1 MKYRIY
7 RYAVK
12 KEKNGQIQNV
22 KVDIKTD
29 DIERSA
35 KFFASRKETRKHT
48 IHLYYETN
56 EPYKD

>member
-12 KEKNGQIQNV
+12 NGTIQNV

-29 DIERSA
+29 DIEA
-35 KFFASRKETRKHT
+35 ERKKLQEKHKHT

-56 EPYKD
+56 EPYKE

>member
-12 KEKNGQIQNV
+12 NGTIQNV
-22 KVDIKTD
+22 KVDIKTNN
-29 DIERSA
+29 IEDE
-35 KFFASRKETRKHT
+35 RKKLEEKYGHT

-56 EPYKD
+56 EQYKD

>member
-12 KEKNGQIQNV
+12 NGTIQNV
-22 KVDIKTD
+22 KTNIPTN
-29 DIERSA
+29 DIEA
-35 KFFASRKETRKHT
+35 ERKKLEEKYRHT

-56 EPYKD
+56 EPYKE

>member
-12 KEKNGQIQNV
+12 NGTIQNV
-22 KVDIKTD
+22 KTTILTN
-29 DIERSA
+29 DIEA
-35 KFFASRKETRKHT
+35 ERKKLEEKHGHT

>member
-12 KEKNGQIQNV
+12 NGTIQNV

-29 DIERSA
+29 DIEA
-35 KFFASRKETRKHT
+35 ERKNNKMS
-48 IHLYYETN
+48 LDVYL
-56 EPYKD
+56 

>member
-12 KEKNGQIQNV
+12 NGTIQNV

-29 DIERSA
+29 DIEA
-35 KFFASRKETRKHT
+35 ERKKLEDKHGHT

>member
-12 KEKNGQIQNV
+12 NGTIQNV
-22 KVDIKTD
+22 KVDIKTNN
-29 DIERSA
+29 IEDE
-35 KFFASRKETRKHT
+35 RKKLQEKHKHT

>member
-12 KEKNGQIQNV
+12 NGTIQNV

-29 DIERSA
+29 DIEA
-35 KFFASRKETRKHT
+35 ERKKLQEKHKQT

-56 EPYKD
+56 EPY

>member
-12 KEKNGQIQNV
+12 NGTIHNV
-22 KVDIKTD
+22 KTDIKTD
-29 DIERSA
+29 DIETE
-35 KFFASRKETRKHT
+35 RKKLKEKYGHI

-56 EPYKD
+56 EKYKD